1 METLFS
7 RVVGLDLHQKTVVA
21 CVRITGPEG
30 KPVEQIRTFG
40 TMTADLLDFS
50 DWLVEQRVTHIAME
64 STGVL
69 WKPVWNILDERTD
82 WNLMLVNP
90 RWN

>member
-40 TMTADLLDFS
+40 TMTGGP
-50 DWLVEQRVTHIAME
+50 I
-64 STGVL
+64 G
-69 WKPVWNILDERTD
+69 I
-82 WNLMLVNP
+82 
-90 RWN
+90 